1 MDSYD
6 VVVIGSGYGG
16 AIPATRLAEA
26 GMSVLL
32 LERGKNRGTGDL
44 TQSDAP
50 VEIQEVIDLVIARNN
65 VAFRTGKLVGGASIN
80 MDGAFFRM
88 PQKSFEARDGKGRRY
103 WPDLYS
109 RAALDPYY
117 EKAEA
122 MMKIRQV
129 GWDEVPKTA
138 GLFGMMLDAAGA
150 SCELS
155 RMNYHNC
162 LQCGFCSVG
171 CVFDRKMTLRHTY
184 LPLAYA
190 AGATLISEA
199 TVSTIEPSSASSGYL
214 VSYQRGAASTVVH
227 GTRVIVAGGGI
238 HTSALLLRSKAKLPK
253 LSPHVGKNFN
263 NNGEFAFVGLVPES
277 FAELSSVF
285 CYKGMEN
292 GGLMSFHWYDE
303 EGFTLHPGAGLEPT
317 VLTGDFKSATDA
329 ALPSRSWGLEY
340 KRFAERVYPHKLIA
354 FSALGL
360 ADGHAEIAI
369 DGAGK
374 PDIVTTDRTAFDAYI
389 DRLEEIV
396 TAVGKTSG
404 ITLFPSVPREL
415 SGTTS
420 AHLLSACRM
429 AESADDGVVDPDG
442 QLFGYENLYC
452 CDASAVPYSLAVN
465 PALTISAIAERTA
478 ELIVT
483 KG

>member
-32 LERGKNRGTGDL
+32 LERGKDRGTFDL
-44 TQSDAP
+44 KQSDAP
-50 VEIQEVIDLVIARNN
+50 ADIQEVVDLVVARNN

-88 PQKSFEARDGKGRRY
+88 PQKSFEVKDASGRRY
-103 WPDLYS
+103 WPEAYS
-109 RAALDPYY
+109 RAMLDPYY

-122 MMKIRQV
+122 EMKIRQV

-171 CVFDRKMTLRHTY
+171 CVFDRKITLRHSY
-184 LPLAYA
+184 LPKAYA
-190 AGATLISEA
+190 AGASLIAEA
-199 TVSTIEPSSASSGYL
+199 DVSTIEPSASPTGYL
-214 VSYQRGAASTVVH
+214 VNYRSGGQSLQVH

-238 HTSALLLRSKAKLPK
+238 HSAALLLRSKPKLPA
-253 LSPHVGKNFN
+253 LSQHVGKHFN
-263 NNGEFAFVGLVPES
+263 NNGEFAFIGLVPEG
-277 FAELSSVF
+277 FAGLDSVY

-292 GGLMSFHWYDE
+292 GGLMSFHWYE
-303 EGFTLHPGAGLEPT
+303 SEGFTLHPGAGLEPT
-317 VLTGDFKSATDA
+317 VLTGDFRSATDPD
-329 ALPSRSWGLEY
+329 LPTRSWGLGY
-340 KRFAERVYPHKLIA
+340 KRFAERVYPHRLIA
-354 FSALGL
+354 FSALAL
-360 ADGHAEIAI
+360 ADGHAEISVDAS
-369 DGAGK
+369 GK

-389 DRLEEIV
+389 DRLESIV
-396 TAVGKTSG
+396 IPMGKKSG

-429 AESADDGVVDPDG
+429 AESADEGVVDPDG
-442 QLFGYENLYC
+442 QVFGYENLYC

-465 PALTISAIAERTA
+465 PALTISALAERTA
-478 ELIVT
+478 EQIVK